1 MKEVFII
8 SGVRTPVGKILGNLS
23 SLNSTDLGGIVIK
36 EAVKRANIPPEKVDE
51 VIMGCVLPAG
61 LGQAPARIASIKAG
75 LNASIPAFTVN
86 KVCGSGL
93 KACMLGV
100 QAIKAGDIEV
110 AICGGMESMSNAP
123 HLLNLRSGV
132 KYGDSKAV
140 DHMVYDGLWC
150 SFNNQHMGN
159 LAEYTA
165 RKAGITREEQDKLA
179 YESHMKAVKA
189 TKEGKFKEEI
199 IPIEIKTKEGI
210 KVIDRDESP
219 REDTSLE
226 KLAELKPVFEKDG
239 TVTAGNAPG
248 LNDGA
253 AAVVIASE
261 KAVKELNLKP
271 IARVISYATNFV
283 EPKELFFAPIGAI
296 KKLTEKS
303 GLKHPNDFDLMEINE
318 AFAAQFLADAKALEL
333 DTKKVNVHG
342 GAIAIG
348 HPIGASGA
356 RILVTLIHAL
366 KHYGKKKGFAALC
379 LGGGGAV
386 SLSIEM
392 V

>member
-1 MKEVFII
+1 MKEIFIV
-8 SGVRTPVGKILGNLS
+8 SAVRTPVGKILGNLS
-23 SLNSTDLGGIVIK
+23 SFSATDLGGMVIK
-36 EAVKRANIPPEKVDE
+36 EAVKRANIPKEKIDE

-61 LGQAPARIASIKAG
+61 LGQAPARIAAIKAG
-75 LNASIPAFTVN
+75 LNPEIPSFTIN

-93 KACMLGV
+93 KAIMLGV
-100 QAIKAGDIEV
+100 QAIKAGDIEIAV
-110 AICGGMESMSNAP
+110 CGGMESMTNAP
-123 HLLNLRSGV
+123 HLTYLRAGI
-132 KYGDSKAV
+132 KYGEAKLI

-150 SFNNQHMGN
+150 SFNDKHMGN

-165 RKAGITREEQDKLA
+165 KKAGIKREEQDKFA

-189 TKEGKFKEEI
+189 HKEGKFKEEI
-199 IPIEIKTKEGI
+199 LPISIKTKEGEKI
-210 KVIDRDESP
+210 IDRDESV

-226 KLAELKPVFEKDG
+226 KLAALKPVFEKDG

-253 AAVVIASE
+253 ACVIVASE
-261 KAVKELNLKP
+261 KMVKELNLKP
-271 IARVISYATNFV
+271 LARVISYSSNFV
-283 EPKELFFAPIGAI
+283 EPKDLFFAPIGAI

-303 GLKHPNDFDLMEINE
+303 GLKNPNDFDLMEINE
-318 AFAAQFLADAKALEL
+318 AFAAQILADIKALEL
-333 DTKKVNVHG
+333 DINKINVHG

-356 RILVTLIHAL
+356 RILVTLIYAL
-366 KHYGKKKGFAALC
+366 KQYNKKKGFAALC

-386 SLSIEM
+386 GLSIEM

>member
-1 MKEVFII
+1 MREAYII

-23 SLNSTDLGGIVIK
+23 SFSATDLGGMVIK
-36 EAVKRANIPPEKVDE
+36 EAVRRSNVPPEKIDE

-61 LGQAPARIASIKAG
+61 LGQAPARIAAIKAG
-75 LNASIPAFTVN
+75 LSVTTPAFTIN

-100 QAIKAGDIEV
+100 QAIRAGDIEIAV
-110 AICGGMESMSNAP
+110 CGGMESMSNAP

-132 KYGDSKAV
+132 KYGDSKAI

-150 SFNNQHMGN
+150 SFNSQHMGN

-165 RKAGITREEQDKLA
+165 RKAGIKREEQDKFA

-189 TKEGKFKEEI
+189 TKEGKFKDEI
-199 IPIEIKTKEGI
+199 IPIEIKTKEGV

-271 IARVISYATNFV
+271 IARVISYATNYV

-296 KKLTEKS
+296 EKLTQKS

-318 AFAAQFLADAKALEL
+318 AFAAQILADAKALEL
-333 DTKKVNVHG
+333 DMSKVNVHG

-356 RILVTLIHAL
+356 RILVTLIYAL
-366 KHYGKKKGFAALC
+366 KQYGKKKGFAALC

-386 SLSIEM
+386 ALSIEM

>member
-1 MKEVFII
+1 MKEIFIV
-8 SGVRTPVGKILGNLS
+8 SAVRTPVGKILGNLS
-23 SLNSTDLGGIVIK
+23 LFSATDLGGMVIK
-36 EAVKRANIPPEKVDE
+36 EAVKRANLPPEKIDE

-61 LGQAPARIASIKAG
+61 LGQAPARIAAIKAG
-75 LNASIPAFTVN
+75 LNPEIPSFTIN

-93 KACMLGV
+93 KAIMLGI
-100 QAIKAGDIEV
+100 QAIKAGDIEIAV
-110 AICGGMESMSNAP
+110 CGGMESMTNAP
-123 HLLNLRSGV
+123 HLAYLRAGI
-132 KYGDSKAV
+132 KYGDTKLI

-150 SFNNQHMGN
+150 SFNDKHMGN

-165 RKAGITREEQDKLA
+165 KKAGITREEQDKFA

-189 TKEGKFKEEI
+189 HKEGKFKEEI
-199 IPIEIKTKEGI
+199 LPISIKTKEGEKI
-210 KVIDRDESP
+210 IDKDESP

-226 KLAELKPVFEKDG
+226 KLQALRPVFEKDG
-239 TVTAGNAPG
+239 TVTAGNAPP

-253 AAVVIASE
+253 ACVVVASE
-261 KAVKELNLKP
+261 KMVKELNLKP
-271 IARVISYATNFV
+271 IARVIAYSSNFV
-283 EPKELFFAPIGAI
+283 EPKDLFFAPIGAI

-303 GLKHPNDFDLMEINE
+303 GLKNPNDFDLMEINE
-318 AFAAQFLADAKALEL
+318 AFAAQILADIKALDL
-333 DTKKVNVHG
+333 DVSKINVHG

-356 RILVTLIHAL
+356 RILVTLIYAL
-366 KHYGKKKGFAALC
+366 KEYKKKKGFAALC

-386 SLSIEM
+386 GLSIEM

>member
-1 MKEVFII
+1 MSEIYII
-8 SGVRTPVGKILGNLS
+8 SGVRTPIGRILGSLS
-23 SLNSTDLGGIVIK
+23 SFSATELGAIAIK
-36 EAVKRANIPPEKVDE
+36 EAVKRANVPADKIDE

-61 LGQAPARIASIKAG
+61 LGQAPARIAAIKAG
-75 LNASIPAFTVN
+75 LKPEIPAYTIN

-93 KACMLGV
+93 KSVMLAV
-100 QAIKAGDIEV
+100 QAIKAGDIDIAV
-110 AICGGMESMSNAP
+110 AGGMESMTNAP
-123 HLLNLRSGV
+123 HMLRIRAGI
-132 KYGDSKAV
+132 KYGDTKAI

-150 SFNNQHMGN
+150 SFNDQHMGN

-165 RKAGITREEQDKLA
+165 KKAGITREEQDKFA

-199 IPIEIKTKEGI
+199 IPLEIKTKKGVQI
-210 KVIDRDESP
+210 IDKDESP

-226 KLAELKPVFEKDG
+226 KLASLKPVFEKDG

-253 AAVVIASE
+253 SALVIASE
-261 KAVKELNLKP
+261 KAVKEYNLKP
-271 IARVISYATNFV
+271 IARVIAYAVNFV
-283 EPKELFFAPIGAI
+283 EPKDLFFAPIGAI
-296 KKLTEKS
+296 EKLTKKS
-303 GLKHPNDFDLMEINE
+303 GLSHPNDFDLMEINE
-318 AFAAQFLADAKALEL
+318 AFASQILADGKALNL
-333 DTKKVNVHG
+333 DWNKVNVHG
-342 GAIAIG
+342 GAIALG

-356 RILVTLIHAL
+356 RILVTLLYAM
-366 KHYGKKKGFAALC
+366 KQYNKKKGFAALC

-386 SLSIEM
+386 GLSVEM